1 MIIRVDL
8 KRAVSPF
15 CWEAL
20 RRLPLADAVL
30 SLWAYVMRPAFLQT
44 VFQKHR
50 GRSFEDVLSFPLM
63 VELMSDALLQHEG
76 SGRQAC
82 LRADEDHLLP
92 TCIEAFYGKLRRLPV
107 SLSIGFLE
115 EATQRLR
122 ALRPAAARSDE
133 QPASLRDLILIMVDG
148 KALKNVAKRL
158 LVSRGRSGKL
168 LGGRLLVAYVPA
180 EGVVPSF
187 AAHEDGEA
195 NEARLI
201 PDLIPRA
208 RQVIAGTR
216 LWILDRQ
223 FCDLTQPRVLAEDG
237 DHFLIRYHSKTSFH
251 ADPSRPATASRDAQG
266 RAVCDEWGWLGS
278 PTSKHRRYVRRVHLQ
293 RPGEEEVILVSD
305 LLEAGQYPAT
315 DLLAAYLQR
324 WSIESVFQQVTEV
337 FELRHFIGSTPQ
349 ATIFQAA
356 FCFLLFNLLQVIR
369 EHLAAAQSTPCRVED
384 LSLEGLLTDVTRQLV
399 AVLEFVS
406 PEELCR
412 MIPESRSD
420 QELLGHL
427 RRILAVPIS
436 KLWKKTKNKNRRPHL
451 KKKQRQSGAHT
462 SVARLIDPAKNPP
475 AKRRSTKKRHA
486 TNLTTK

>member
-8 KRAVSPF
+8 KRAVLPF

-50 GRSFEDVLSFPLM
+50 GRSFEDLLSFPVI
-63 VELMSDALLQHEG
+63 VELMSDALLQHQG

-82 LRADEDHLLP
+82 LRADEDGLLP
-92 TCIEAFYGKLRRLPV
+92 TCLEAFYGKLRRLPL

-133 QPASLRDLILIMVDG
+133 QPASLRDLTLIMVDG

-201 PDLIPRA
+201 PDLIPRVRQPHFQTPPLCAASSSAASRRRRGDPGQRPLGSRPIPGHRSA
-208 RQVIAGTR
+208 RG
-216 LWILDRQ
+216 
-223 FCDLTQPRVLAEDG
+223 VLATLEY
-237 DHFLIRYHSKTSFH
+237 RERVSTS
-251 ADPSRPATASRDAQG
+251 
-266 RAVCDEWGWLGS
+266 
-278 PTSKHRRYVRRVHLQ
+278 HRGV
-293 RPGEEEVILVSD
+293 
-305 LLEAGQYPAT
+305 
-315 DLLAAYLQR
+315 
-324 WSIESVFQQVTEV
+324 
-337 FELRHFIGSTPQ
+337 
-349 ATIFQAA
+349 
-356 FCFLLFNLLQVIR
+356 
-369 EHLAAAQSTPCRVED
+369 
-384 LSLEGLLTDVTRQLV
+384 
-399 AVLEFVS
+399 
-406 PEELCR
+406 
-412 MIPESRSD
+412 
-420 QELLGHL
+420 
-427 RRILAVPIS
+427 
-436 KLWKKTKNKNRRPHL
+436 
-451 KKKQRQSGAHT
+451 
-462 SVARLIDPAKNPP
+462 
-475 AKRRSTKKRHA
+475 
-486 TNLTTK
+486 